1 MTTGESLGGSGGD
14 ERVVVERRRVGI
26 EGVVIRLEVDDGLVV
41 TDERAMHE
49 AARGKVERELVHT
62 LLDVERLR
70 GRVRRRERQAAVRR
84 RKDNRPEL
92 VLEL

>member
-1 MTTGESLGGSGGD
+1 MTGESLGGSGGD
-14 ERVVVERRRVGI
+14 ERVVVERRRVGV
-26 EGVVIRLEVDDGLVV
+26 EGVVIRLEVDDSLVV
-41 TDERAMHE
+41 AGERAMHE
-49 AARGKVERELVHT
+49 AARGKIERELVHA

-84 RKDNRPEL
+84 CKDNRPEL